1 MVIAVEIVALERA
14 GDRLLSATDVNN
26 VGDID

>member
-14 GDRLLSATDVNN
+14 GDRLLSATDINN